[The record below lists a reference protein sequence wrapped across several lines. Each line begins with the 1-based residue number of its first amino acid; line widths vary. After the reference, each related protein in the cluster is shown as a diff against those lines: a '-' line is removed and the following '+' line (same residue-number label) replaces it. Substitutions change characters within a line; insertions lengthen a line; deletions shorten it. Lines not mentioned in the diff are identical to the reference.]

1 MIIAAETEVSVAAD
15 NILELFHH
23 RRRQEIEGINRA
35 FGNDLEGFVEGNVF
49 GVNLGVVS
57 FPESLSKME
66 LFGGKTYIG
75 GFLRIFDSNDT
86 TFKISGRAGIAFAVR
101 CFFFDAITIMMT
113 PASIPRM
120 QKTMVI
126 VNTARSMENAMT
138 APLDRYMKKHFLRRR
153 FISSKDIC
161 SFIFTLF

>member
-57 FPESLSKME
+57 FPEPLSKME

-75 GFLRIFDSNDT
+75 GFLR
-86 TFKISGRAGIAFAVR
+86 
-101 CFFFDAITIMMT
+101 
-113 PASIPRM
+113 
-120 QKTMVI
+120 
-126 VNTARSMENAMT
+126 
-138 APLDRYMKKHFLRRR
+138 R

-161 SFIFTLF
+161 SFIFTLFLMKYVKICN